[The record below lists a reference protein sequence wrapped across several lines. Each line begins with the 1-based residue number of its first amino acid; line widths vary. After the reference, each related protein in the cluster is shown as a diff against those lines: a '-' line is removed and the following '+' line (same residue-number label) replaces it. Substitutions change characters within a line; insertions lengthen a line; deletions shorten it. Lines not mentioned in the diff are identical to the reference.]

1 MPPTPALE
9 PSSRY
14 AVQARTRALRDGGQ
28 ARVRAASV
36 AVVGVGATGGGVADA
51 LVRAGVGRLV
61 VIDRDVPE
69 LGNLHRQALY
79 DEADVQAGRAKAEA
93 AALRLRRVNGEVT
106 VEPRV
111 ADLRAATA
119 LQLLAGV
126 DLVVDGTDT
135 FASRLVINDAC
146 AALGLPWLYTGVVG
160 TTVHLMTIRP
170 GDPCLRCL
178 VGDAPAPGSVATCE
192 TEGVLGP
199 TVQVGAGLAAAEAL
213 KLLSGHADAVVAGL
227 TILDVWTRAARTVAV
242 ARDPDCPTCAG
253 RLEHLRGHSASM
265 GPDDEAELL
274 CGEGAVLLRGE
285 PPASLP
291 ALARGLAPHGRVT
304 AGSALL
310 VRFEPADA
318 PGTSLLVFADG
329 RTIVRGTR
337 DPAAARGLH
346 ARWVGC

>member
-1 MPPTPALE
+1 VPHPPALE
-9 PSSRY
+9 SSSRY

-28 ARVRAASV
+28 ARLRAASV

-51 LVRAGVGRLV
+51 LARAGVGRLV

-79 DEADVQAGRAKAEA
+79 DEGDVQAGRAKAEA

-213 KLLSGHADAVVAGL
+213 KLLAGHADDVVTGL
-227 TILDVWTRAARTVAV
+227 TVVDVWRREARTVAV

-253 RLEHLRGHSASM
+253 RLEHLRA
-265 GPDDEAELL
+265 PDADAELL
-274 CGEGAVLLRGE
+274 CGEGAVLLRSA
-285 PPASLP
+285 PPASL
-291 ALARGLAPHGRVT
+291 AGLARTLTPHGRVT

-310 VRFEPADA
+310 VRFEPSDA
-318 PGTSLLVFADG
+318 PGTSLLIFADG

-337 DPAAARGLH
+337 DASAARGLH